1 MTTQRV
7 KRQPIVWEKLFA
19 NHIHNKGYVSII
31 YKEILQ
37 LNPKT
42 RNTTKKWAKDLN
54 RAFS

>member
-19 NHIHNKGYVSII
+19 NHVHNKGYVSII
-31 YKEILQ
+31 YKGISQ

-42 RNTTKKWAKDLN
+42 RNTIKNGQRT
-54 RAFS
+54 